1 MVLKPTPTATPT
13 PTPTPPVFTTEL
25 VASIRE
31 ALFGLPDHRKGGN
44 NQRYAIG
51 DAALSAFSV
60 FFMQSPSFL
69 DFQRRMQK
77 ERGANNANTLF
88 GVHQIP
94 CDQQIR
100 NLLDPINPEQVFPV
114 FIERIEALHEQG
126 ALTSHRGPHGGLLI
140 ALDGT
145 QYYCSKTIHCPQCS
159 TRTLSN
165 GEVVYSHSA
174 VTPVIV
180 APQQPRVFAL
190 PPAFVTPQD
199 GHEKQDCEL
208 NASTRWLNAWGT
220 RVRPWQPLYLGDDL
234 YCHQPFC
241 EQVLA
246 QGGGFLFVCLPTSH
260 SLLYEWIGDFERNG
274 ELNRRIKTRWT
285 GTQRLQDTYRWINTI
300 PLRDG
305 DDALMVNWCELT
317 VTNAKGE
324 VLYHNAW
331 ATSETIDRE
340 NVVALVAAARSRWK
354 IENENNNTLKTQGY
368 HFEHN
373 YGHGKQHLA
382 ALLATLILL
391 AFLAHSILDHA
402 DTLYQRVRQQ
412 LPSRRTFFEHLRA
425 LTLYTVYA
433 SWEELLTFML
443 EALEPA
449 QPPPKARRIR
459 R

>member
-1 MVLKPTPTATPT
+1 MVLKFTPAPTFPFFVTS
-13 PTPTPPVFTTEL
+13 L
-25 VASIRE
+25 VSRIRD
-31 ALFGLPDHRKGGN
+31 ALFGLPEHRKGGN
-44 NQRYAIG
+44 NQRYFIG
-51 DAALSAFSV
+51 DAAMSAFSV

-69 DFQRRMQK
+69 DYQRRMEK
-77 ERGANNANTLF
+77 ERGANNARTLF

-94 CDQQIR
+94 SDQQTR
-100 NLLDPINPEQVFPV
+100 NLLDPIAPEHLSPV
-114 FIERIEALHEQG
+114 FIEAIDALHHQG
-126 ALTSHRGPHGGLLI
+126 ALASHRGPHGGVLI
-140 ALDGT
+140 AFDGT
-145 QYYCSKTIHCPQCS
+145 QYHCSNTIHCPCCS

-165 GEVVYSHSA
+165 GQTQYFHTA

-180 APQQPRVFAL
+180 APGQSAVFAL

-199 GHEKQDCEL
+199 GQEKQDCEL
-208 NASTRWLNAWGT
+208 NASTRWLSAWGE
-220 RVRPWQPLYLGDDL
+220 RVRPWRPLYLGDDL

-246 QGGGFLFVCLPTSH
+246 QGGGFLFVCLPPSH
-260 SLLYEWIGDFERNG
+260 TLLYEWIGDFERTG
-274 ELNRRIKTRWT
+274 DLHVRTKTRWN
-285 GTQRLQDTYRWINTI
+285 GTQRLTETYRWINTV

-305 DDALMVNWCELT
+305 DDALMVNWCELS

-331 ATSETIDRE
+331 ATSEAIDRE
-340 NVVALVAAARSRWK
+340 NVITLVAAGRSRWK

-391 AFLAHSILDHA
+391 AFLTHSILDHC
-402 DTLYQRVRQQ
+402 DTLYQRVRHQ

-425 LTLYTVYA
+425 LTQYVVY
-433 SWEELLTFML
+433 STWEELFEFML

-449 QPPPKARRIR
+449 RPPPGRRSR